1 MSAESSAG
9 KVRPTTNRG
18 NFRLLFV
25 MWSAMTA
32 LQLFAVMVN
41 VFGGQDWALGEFFD
55 LLMVVVGLAALG
67 YLAHLRRRDEHL
79 WTAEEE
85 RRADWDRRG
94 RAL

>member
-1 MSAESSAG
+1 MSDESSAG

-41 VFGGQDWALGEFFD
+41 VFGGQDWAFREYLSVFI
-55 LLMVVVGLAALG
+55 VVVGLAALG

-79 WTAEEE
+79 WTAEEG